1 MNLEKL
7 AEMTPEERAAVIKY
21 LKAGLGAGVL
31 ASGIG
36 LAASRAKSIKDRQ
49 SKSPEK
55 SRNAIIVDINKD
67 NFLKDLPTPAAQA
80 EMVGKRAMPAIVGG
94 SDDKPQMTEEEI
106 AAAKKEI
113 LRRGRKMDFFGI
125 QKAAEPKTEVRQVV
139 EKPVGEDKGN
149 ADSDKKDDSK
159 PTPPRDAEG
168 RFVSPTSPI
177 AAFQS
182 EKDAAFKFDFS
193 KWLMHPW
200 DSTVDAAK
208 DVGERMWNSA
218 KVHPLGIAAG
228 GLGAIYLSA
237 MIVDKVNEMR
247 AKASKRSANESR
259 KEYIRLLQGG
269 SPDDGAEKSAQDG
282 KPGVPE
288 WTGATVG
295 AAVVLPFIV
304 SHMITNKIMEN
315 RKEKEKKLKSMANSY
330 PEDPII
336 LYKTSEEKEIKLNP
350 DAAFAMIMLK
360 QAMVD
365 AAGGFEKSADV
376 LGALKTMF
384 PGAAKAIGNVVD
396 GASDKMYGSAADS
409 IAKAVADKNNSGLVL
424 DLAKAYQSGNVTD
437 MNSHMMSLIGKVD
450 PKMIPATGAA
460 SALNPKKL
468 MRRVA
473 GHQGIQDALAGYI
486 SDDSNAAWKA
496 WRDDMISKKLGR
508 YFRKGS
514 PIYNITQWMANN
526 LGIGKFLAR
535 NAIQNKLM
543 AMSGK
548 NKVQN
553 PK

>member
-36 LAASRAKSIKDRQ
+36 LAASRAKSIKDRE
-49 SKSPEK
+49 SKTPEK

-80 EMVGKRAMPAIVGG
+80 EMVGGRAMPAIVGG
-94 SDDKPQMTEEEI
+94 ADDKPQMTEEEI
-106 AAAKKEI
+106 AAAKKDI
-113 LRRGRKMDFFGI
+113 LRRGRKMDFFGLR
-125 QKAAEPKTEVRQVV
+125 KAAAPKSEVRQVL
-139 EKPVGEDKGN
+139 EQAVGKDGE
-149 ADSDKKDDSK
+149 KKDGGEKK
-159 PTPPRDAEG
+159 PDPPKLPRDAEG

-182 EKDAAFKFDFS
+182 EKDAAFDFS
-193 KWLMHPW
+193 KWLMHPL
-200 DSTVDAAK
+200 DSAVDSAK
-208 DVGERMWNSA
+208 DVGGRMWDSA

-259 KEYIRLLQGG
+259 KEYIRMLQGG

-282 KPGVPE
+282 KSGVPE

-315 RKEKEKKLKSMANSY
+315 RKEKEKKMKSMANSY

-336 LYKTSEEKEIKLNP
+336 LYKTSEAKEIKFKP

-365 AAGGFEKSADV
+365 AAGGFEKSASGLDK
-376 LGALKTMF
+376 LKAMY
-384 PGAAKAIGNVVD
+384 PDAAKAIGGVV
-396 GASDKMYGSAADS
+396 GASDKMYGAAADS

-437 MNSHMMSLIGKVD
+437 MNSHMMSLLGKVD

-460 SALNPKKL
+460 AAWNPKKL

-486 SDDSNAAWKA
+486 SDDSNGAWKA
-496 WRDDMISKKLGR
+496 WREDMIANKLGR
-508 YFRKGS
+508 YFRQGS
-514 PIYNITQWMANN
+514 PIYNVVQWMANN

-535 NAIQNKLM
+535 NAIQNKLVD
-543 AMSGK
+543 AS
-548 NKVQN
+548 KVKKAQN
-553 PK
+553 PNA

>member
-36 LAASRAKSIKDRQ
+36 LAASRAKSLRDRA
-49 SKSPEK
+49 KNTPEK

-80 EMVGKRAMPAIVGG
+80 EMVGGMASRGIFGG
-94 SDDKPQMTEEEI
+94 AEGKLQMTDEEI
-106 AAAKKEI
+106 AAAKKDI
-113 LRRGRKMDFFGI
+113 LRRGRKLDFFGLR
-125 QKAAEPKTEVRQVV
+125 KAAEPKTEVRQVI
-139 EKPVGEDKGN
+139 EKPVGEDKGKTE
-149 ADSDKKDDSK
+149 ASGKDDAKSS
-159 PTPPRDAEG
+159 PPRGEDG
-168 RFVSPTSPI
+168 RFVSPTSPV

-182 EKDAAFKFDFS
+182 EKDAAFDFS
-193 KWLMHPW
+193 KWLMHPL
-200 DSTVDAAK
+200 DSAVDSAK
-208 DVGERMWNSA
+208 DVGGRMWDSA

-282 KPGVPE
+282 KSGVPE

-315 RKEKEKKLKSMANSY
+315 RKEKEKKMKSMANSY

-336 LYKTSEEKEIKLNP
+336 LYKTSEEKEIRFKP

-365 AAGGFEKSADV
+365 AAGGFEKSATG

-384 PGAAKAIGNVVD
+384 PGAAKAIGDVVD
-396 GASDKMYGSAADS
+396 GASDKMYGAAADS
-409 IAKAVADKNNSGLVL
+409 IAKAVADKNNSDLVL

-437 MNSHMMSLIGKVD
+437 TNSHMMSLLGKVD

-460 SALNPKKL
+460 AAWNPKEL

-486 SDDSNAAWKA
+486 SDDGNAAWKA
-496 WRDDMISKKLGR
+496 WREDMISKKLGR
-508 YFRKGS
+508 YFRQGS
-514 PIYNITQWMANN
+514 PIYNVMQWTANN
-526 LGIGKFLAR
+526 LGIGKLLAR
-535 NAIQNKLM
+535 NAIQNKLI
-543 AMSGK
+543 AAGK
-548 NKVQN
+548 VNKAQN
-553 PK
+553 PNT

>member
-7 AEMTPEERAAVIKY
+7 AEMTPEEKAAVIKY

-36 LAASRAKSIKDRQ
+36 LAASRAKSIKDRE
-49 SKSPEK
+49 SKTPEK

-80 EMVGKRAMPAIVGG
+80 EMVGGMASRGVAGG
-94 SDDKPQMTEEEI
+94 AEGKPQMTDEEI
-106 AAAKKEI
+106 AAAKKDI
-113 LRRGRKMDFFGI
+113 LRRGRKLDFFGLR
-125 QKAAEPKTEVRQVV
+125 KAAEPNTETRQTV
-139 EKPVGEDKGN
+139 EKPIDEVEGK
-149 ADSDKKDDSK
+149 ADAAKKDDAQ
-159 PTPPRDAEG
+159 PTLPRDAEG

-177 AAFQS
+177 AAFLS
-182 EKDAAFKFDFS
+182 EKDAFDLS
-193 KWLMHPW
+193 QWLMHPV
-200 DSTVDAAK
+200 DSAVDAAK
-208 DVGERMWNSA
+208 DVGGRMWGSA

-237 MIVDKVNEMR
+237 LIVDKVNEMR

-269 SPDDGAEKSAQDG
+269 STDDGAEKSAQDG
-282 KPGVPE
+282 KSGVPE

-336 LYKTSEEKEIKLNP
+336 LYKTSEAKEIRLKP

-365 AAGGFEKSADV
+365 AAGGFDKSASGLKS
-376 LGALKTMF
+376 LG
-384 PGAAKAIGNVVD
+384 G
-396 GASDKMYGSAADS
+396 KMMRNADDAWYGSAADS

-424 DLAKAYQSGNVTD
+424 DLAKAYESGNVTD
-437 MNSHMMSLIGKVD
+437 MNSHMMSLLGKVD
-450 PKMIPATGAA
+450 HKMIPVAGAA
-460 SALNPKKL
+460 AAWNPKKL
-468 MRRVA
+468 MSRVA

-486 SDDSNAAWKA
+486 SDDSDAAWKA
-496 WRDDMISKKLGR
+496 WREDMISKKLGR
-508 YFRKGS
+508 YFRQGS
-514 PIYNITQWMANN
+514 PIYNVTQWMANN
-526 LGIGKFLAR
+526 LGIGKLLAR
-535 NAIQNKLM
+535 NAIQNKLV
-543 AMSGK
+543 AAGK
-548 NKVQN
+548 VNKVQN
-553 PK
+553 PNA